1 MEESSDEEPAVQH
14 GPSGLELDTDTV
26 DEAKRVFNLIAGHDQ
41 LLRKQ
46 ELVEAQGGD
55 FKTVPTRTACVI
67 VLRLSRTAINVLTEC
82 QPLPILPVRK
92 HGC

>member
-14 GPSGLELDTDTV
+14 GPSVELDTDTV

-46 ELVEAQGGD
+46 KLVEAQGGD
-55 FKTVPTRTACVI
+55 FKTVPTRTVCVI
-67 VLRLSRTAINVLTEC
+67 VLRLSRTAINFSEA
-82 QPLPILPVRK
+82 
-92 HGC
+92 